1 MLSRS
6 IVARFIIVICHC
18 IVAIL
23 PRVCFAYGYEATWES
38 LDKRE
43 IPKWFGSGKVGI
55 FIHWGV
61 FSVPA
66 FKSEWFWYNW
76 QQGGAKHHQQEYI
89 DFIDRTEKKGFAY
102 SEYASRFDATFYEPD
117 YWAEIFAQSGAQYVV
132 LTSKHHEGFCNW
144 DSREIGTTY
153 MWNSMEKGPKRD
165 LVGELAKAIRNP
177 KVKSIQTNN
186 QLKFGVY
193 HSLLEWYN
201 PLLKHDINNN
211 MTSHVFTD
219 TKTMPELYELV
230 EKYKPEII
238 WSDGDWNANS
248 EYWKSKEFLAW
259 LATNS
264 SVKDSVVWNDRWGTD
279 SNCKH
284 GSFLNCHDRYL
295 PNRTN
300 EHKWENAMTLDKNS
314 WGWNRKAKISDYLT
328 TKELIDEMVTTVA
341 RNGNILINVG
351 PAADG
356 TISPIFVD
364 RLLGLGDWL
373 KVNGQAIYNTQSWK
387 ICDQDLNDHTVY
399 YTRDDTLL
407 YAHLTQWPLD
417 NQLHLHCPE
426 ASNNTRAFILGV
438 QHADES
444 DSDGIISVIEA
455 DHSHKDK
462 DPTIPPVRI
471 LSSHSRQ
478 RKEEGV
484 GGVTIQLPYMNPS
497 QLPCQHVWVVAMT
510 AIDNLDGNI
519 LTEYK

>member
-1 MLSRS
+1 
-6 IVARFIIVICHC
+6 
-18 IVAIL
+18 
-23 PRVCFAYGYEATWES
+23 TWES

-89 DFIDRTEKKGFAY
+89 DFVDRTEKKGFAY

-211 MTSHVFTD
+211 
-219 TKTMPELYELV
+219 L
-230 EKYKPEII
+230 
-238 WSDGDWNANS
+238 
-248 EYWKSKEFLAW
+248 
-259 LATNS
+259 TN
-264 SVKDSVVWNDRWGTD
+264 

-444 DSDGIISVIEA
+444 DSDGIISVIGT

-510 AIDNLDGNI
+510 AIDNLD
-519 LTEYK
+519 

>member
-1 MLSRS
+1 M
-6 IVARFIIVICHC
+6 
-18 IVAIL
+18 
-23 PRVCFAYGYEATWES
+23 WES

-89 DFIDRTEKKGFAY
+89 DFVDRTEKKGFAY

-211 MTSHVFTD
+211 
-219 TKTMPELYELV
+219 L
-230 EKYKPEII
+230 
-238 WSDGDWNANS
+238 
-248 EYWKSKEFLAW
+248 
-259 LATNS
+259 TN
-264 SVKDSVVWNDRWGTD
+264 

-444 DSDGIISVIEA
+444 DSDGIISVIGT

-510 AIDNLDGNI
+510 AIDNLD
-519 LTEYK
+519 